1 MYHDA
6 VQAAAV
12 IGVPDARWGESVH
25 AVVVLRPGRSASAE
39 ELVAHCRERIAH
51 YKCPRGVSFRE
62 GALPLSGVGK
72 VRKVDLL
79 REWQAANGPGDAR

>member
-12 IGVPDARWGESVH
+12 IGVPDDTWGESVH
-25 AVVVLRPGRSASAE
+25 AVVVLKPDRAASEA

-51 YKCPRGVSFRE
+51 YKCPRSVSFRH
-62 GALPLSGVGK
+62 GSLPMSGVGK

-79 REWQAANGPGDAR
+79 HEWQLAKGTGERR